1 MTYNQVKH
9 KKNNNM
15 SKFVKIGL
23 IGFVFLFCSCDKNK
37 ESITL
42 KNTESYFH
50 NFHLS
55 GDEEGASIKVQA
67 KYYEMSEIYRDE
79 YMNVIYHY
87 KPLADFVGNDFVVV
101 ETYSNKTGVGAGI
114 TRRVKLNFTI
124 TK

>member
-1 MTYNQVKH
+1 MN
-9 KKNNNM
+9 
-15 SKFVKIGL
+15 KFVKIGL
-23 IGFVFLFCSCDKNK
+23 IGFIFLFFSCDKNK
-37 ESITL
+37 ESIIL

-67 KYYEMSEIYRDE
+67 KHYEMSELYRDE
-79 YMNVIYHY
+79 NMNVIYHY
-87 KPLADFVGNDFVVV
+87 KPLFDFVGDDFVVV
-101 ETYSNKTGVGAGI
+101 ETYSNKTGVGAGT